1 MKALVPI
8 LLIAAVLLVAVGW
21 DDTAKRADLTF
32 VNRGEVFTL
41 DPQRMSYV
49 QDFRMAYAL
58 YEGLVRWNNLDLSIE
73 PAAADLPTI
82 SEDGLTY
89 TFTIR
94 ENASWSNGDPVTA
107 HDFVYSWSRL
117 LWPDTAAD
125 YSNLLFCIE
134 GAESFFQWR
143 SDQLAEFTRANAS
156 TPVEE
161 RTKASLQL
169 FDEAQAH
176 FNGSVGLRALDG
188 RRFQVTLA
196 RPVHYFLDLVCF
208 AVCSPVHRPTVEGW
222 PDSEKAIGGGG
233 ILGWFGAKEPP
244 WTQRR
249 FLSINPITGRLEQK
263 HDWARPGALVT
274 NGPYTLTQWRYK
286 RDMRLERNPEFH
298 DQAIVRNDSVQML
311 SIEDTNT
318 MVLAFES
325 GKIDWVADVTAEYLP
340 DMLEQRRRYE
350 DRHRST
356 LDDLMEQ
363 GLSSDEAIARLP
375 EPTEAERRNIASRPT
390 FGTDFYSFNCRDKLA
405 DGRVNP
411 FADARVRRAF
421 ARSVNKQAIVNNAT
435 RLGEPVMG
443 ALIPPGSIPNYMS
456 PKGLGFDVAEAKR
469 ELAAAGWLDRNNDGV
484 IENSGGEPF
493 PVIDLLWTTNSPRYK
508 WISLELKAQWERELG
523 VTVELRGADTKF
535 YKEDL
540 KQGKFMIARGRWYGD
555 YGDPTTFL
563 DISRTG
569 NGNNDRAF
577 SNAKFDGM
585 LDAAANERDPGKR
598 LKMLEEAE
606 RFLMEEELPLLP
618 ICQLVQS
625 YMFEPGE
632 LKGLTSHPRLIQ
644 YLWQMEVGRD

>member
-1 MKALVPI
+1 MKAMVPI
-8 LLIAAVLLVAVGW
+8 LLLATVLLIAVRW

-58 YEGLVRWNNLDLSIE
+58 YEGLVRWNNLDLSIQ
-73 PAAADLPTI
+73 PAAAELPHV
-82 SEDGLTY
+82 SEDRLTY

-94 ENASWSNGDPVTA
+94 DGAKWSNGDPVTA

-134 GAESFFQWR
+134 GAEAFFTWR
-143 SDQLAEFTRANAS
+143 TNQLAAHV
-156 TPVEE
+156 TPATTLAGSHGPRNPPE
-161 RTKASLQL
+161 QL
-169 FDEAQAH
+169 FTEAQAH
-176 FNGSVGLRALDG
+176 FAQTVGLKALDD
-188 RRFQVTLA
+188 RTLQVKLT
-196 RPVHYFLDLVCF
+196 RPVPYFLDLICF
-208 AVCSPVHRPTVEGW
+208 AVCAPVHRPTVEGW
-222 PDSEKAIGGGG
+222 PDSEKRIDAQR
-233 ILGWFGAKEPP
+233 GWVGAAEPV
-244 WTQRR
+244 WNARR
-249 FLSINPITGRLEQK
+249 FLSINPVTARLEQK
-263 HDWARPGALVT
+263 HDWARPGTLVS

-286 RDMRLERNPEFH
+286 RDMRLERNPQFH
-298 DQAIVRNDSVQML
+298 DQAIVKNDSVQML

-340 DMLEQRRRYE
+340 DMLEQKRLFVE
-350 DRHRST
+350 RHRT
-356 LDDLMEQ
+356 ALDAMLGQ
-363 GLSSDEAIARLP
+363 GVAMDEALAQLP
-375 EPTEAERRNIASRPT
+375 KPGDDERRNIVALPT
-390 FGTDFYSFNCRDKLA
+390 FGTDFFSFNCRAKLA
-405 DGRVNP
+405 DGRANP
-411 FADARVRRAF
+411 FADAQVRRAF
-421 ARSVNKQAIVNNAT
+421 ARSVNKQAIVDNAT
-435 RLGEPVMG
+435 RLGEPVMN
-443 ALIPPGSIPNYMS
+443 ALIPPGSIPNYTS

-469 ELAAAGWLDRNNDGV
+469 ELASAGWMDRDNDGV
-484 IENSGGEPF
+484 IENSAGAPF

-508 WISLELKAQWERELG
+508 WISLELKSQWEQQLG
-523 VTVELRGADTKF
+523 VKVELRGADTKF

-577 SNAKFDGM
+577 SNAKFDAM
-585 LDAAANERDPGKR
+585 LDAAANQSEPGKR
-598 LKMLEEAE
+598 MEMLAEAE
-606 RFLMEEELPLLP
+606 RLLMEEELPLLP

-625 YMFEPGE
+625 YMYEPGE

-644 YLWQMEVGRD
+644 YLWQMEVVRD